1 FGPARPEGR
10 AAGHQRRARGAEGGH
25 PQGTGRLELAAVPG
39 PLHAQP
45 VVSGPKDAKQM
56 VAAFVRTIFAQ
67 PDKAAAHAQ
76 LANVAD
82 SLGQPFPKAAEVLRE
97 AEEDIRARMAFP
109 REHWRQ
115 LHSTNP
121 LERLMREI
129 GRRTDVVGIFPN
141 RVALIRL
148 AGAVLVEQQDE
159 WIAAPRRY
167 FSQESMNKLY
177 RSEEQ
182 LGTRELPGVPER

>member
-1 FGPARPEGR
+1 
-10 AAGHQRRARGAEGGH
+10 
-25 PQGTGRLELAAVPG
+25 
-39 PLHAQP
+39 
-45 VVSGPKDAKQM
+45 
-56 VAAFVRTIFAQ
+56 
-67 PDKAAAHAQ
+67 
-76 LANVAD
+76 
-82 SLGQPFPKAAEVLRE
+82 
-97 AEEDIRARMAFP
+97 MAFP
-109 REHWRQ
+109 GEHWRQ

-141 RVALIRL
+141 RAALIRL

-182 LGTRELPGVPER
+182 LGTRELLGMPER